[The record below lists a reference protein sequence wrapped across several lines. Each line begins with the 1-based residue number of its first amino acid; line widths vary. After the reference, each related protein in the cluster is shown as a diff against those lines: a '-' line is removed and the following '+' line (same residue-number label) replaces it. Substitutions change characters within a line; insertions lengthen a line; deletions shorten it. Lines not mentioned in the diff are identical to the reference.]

1 RGTVRLRSADPSLPP
16 VVDPN
21 FLAEPDDLRTS
32 VEGVK
37 ISREIFSQASLQKH
51 IRAIRYPGD
60 DVKTQAD
67 YEAYA
72 RQFGRTSYHPT
83 CTCKMGNDEMSVVD
97 PQCRVRGLDGIR
109 ICDSSIMPSLVGSNT
124 NAPTV
129 MIAEKASDMIRG
141 NH

>member
-1 RGTVRLRSADPSLPP
+1 M
-16 VVDPN
+16 
-21 FLAEPDDLRTS
+21 
-32 VEGVK
+32 
-37 ISREIFSQASLQKH
+37 
-51 IRAIRYPGD
+51 
-60 DVKTQAD
+60 KTQAD

-72 RQFGRTSYHPT
+72 REYGRTSYHPA

-124 NAPTV
+124 NAPTI